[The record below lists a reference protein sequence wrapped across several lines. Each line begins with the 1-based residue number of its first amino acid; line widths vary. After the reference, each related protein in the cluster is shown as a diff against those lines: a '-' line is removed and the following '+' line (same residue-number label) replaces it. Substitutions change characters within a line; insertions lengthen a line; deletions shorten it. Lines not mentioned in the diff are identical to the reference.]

1 MSCNNQSTLKL
12 IEKNQIIP
20 HPNGFFPNYNIGLI
34 KLNQTID
41 VLSQKYIEVV
51 KWPQVNQTIVEGYDC
66 LALTWGKSKK
76 NNQKCQFCL
85 ILI

>member
-1 MSCNNQSTLKL
+1 
-12 IEKNQIIP
+12 
-20 HPNGFFPNYNIGLI
+20 
-34 KLNQTID
+34 LNQTID